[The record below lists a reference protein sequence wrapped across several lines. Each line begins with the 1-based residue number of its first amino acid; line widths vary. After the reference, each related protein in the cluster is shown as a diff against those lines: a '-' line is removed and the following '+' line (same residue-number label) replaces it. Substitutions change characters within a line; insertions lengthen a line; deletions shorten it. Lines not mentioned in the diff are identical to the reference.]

1 MKKIEEVLKRKEE
14 INEYGVKRIKQLIKS
29 YKKLESGR
37 EFDVEYIYTNKYENS
52 AFGGEYKSFKKL
64 ANAEKYIEGIF

>member
-1 MKKIEEVLKRKEE
+1 MKRVEEILKKKEE
-14 INEYGVKRIKQLIKS
+14 INEYGVKTIKQLIKS

-37 EFDVEYIYTNKYENS
+37 EFDIEYIYTNKYENN

-64 ANAEKYIEGIF
+64 ANAEKYVEGIF